1 MARRK
6 DHDKRKK
13 RGSPNSGTREKISE
27 SVKKYKE
34 KQREALEIKKRKVS
48 AEGFSKLFGLDKA
61 PKDICEKD
69 DRVLRSSGGD
79 DDSKNSTSKHT
90 GKKNEKEDHDIRMS
104 RDIMWNSQVEPS
116 DFDFDPTFDTDKEDA
131 LSDDEQTTSIEGG
144 VMHNYLKAITKRL
157 MDEASMHRKGVFSS
171 WLFDHLKSH
180 NWRIHN
186 YSAKV
191 ICRKLGV

>member
-90 GKKNEKEDHDIRMS
+90 GKKMERKI
-104 RDIMWNSQVEPS
+104 IMLE
-116 DFDFDPTFDTDKEDA
+116 
-131 LSDDEQTTSIEGG
+131 
-144 VMHNYLKAITKRL
+144 
-157 MDEASMHRKGVFSS
+157 
-171 WLFDHLKSH
+171 
-180 NWRIHN
+180 
-186 YSAKV
+186 
-191 ICRKLGV
+191 